1 MVFSSPIFLYLF
13 LPLVI
18 GLYLLAPKRWR
29 NGVLLASSLV
39 FYWTGGNN
47 HIWVLVC
54 SIVANYALGVALGAE
69 PLPVERRKI
78 LILALVVN
86 LTLLFYY
93 KYANFAV
100 RQVNQVAGYKVI
112 SSPGIMLPIGISFF
126 TFQALSYVIDV
137 YAGRVAVQKNIL
149 NFALYIALFPQ
160 LIAGPIVRYRDV
172 AAQIRERLHSLDK
185 FHSGL
190 VRFAIGL
197 AKKVV
202 IANTLG
208 AVADAVLQLKAEQV
222 TMPVAWFG
230 IGCYAFQI
238 FYDFAGYSD
247 MAIGLGR
254 MFGFEFLE
262 NFNYPYTSKSIMEF
276 WRRWHIS
283 LSTWFRDYLYIPLGG
298 NRFSPARHYGNLLL
312 VFALCGFW
320 HGASWN
326 FLVWGLWHGAFLI
339 IEHTPLRRG
348 LDRLPAPFR
357 HLYVI
362 LVVCVGWAVF
372 RINGIPQAAGFI
384 GCMFDFGVVSPA
396 AIDLGEFL
404 NLKTGLVF
412 AAAALFAMPVAP
424 WINAAWGRRRADPA
438 LTPAMRG
445 VYALVDEISGG
456 LVVVGLIIISALALA
471 SSGFNPFIYFRF

>member
-1 MVFSSPIFLYLF
+1 ML
-13 LPLVI
+13 
-18 GLYLLAPKRWR
+18 GLYLIAPKWWR
-29 NGVLLASSLV
+29 NGILLASSLL
-39 FYWTGGNN
+39 FYWVGGNE
-47 HIWVLVC
+47 HIWVLIG
-54 SIVANYALGVALGAE
+54 SIVANYALGMALGAE
-69 PLPVERRKI
+69 PIPAERRKI

-100 RQVNQVAGYKVI
+100 RQVNSVAGRQLI
-112 SSPGIMLPIGISFF
+112 HSPGIMLPIGISFF

-149 NFALYIALFPQ
+149 DFGLYIALFPQ
-160 LIAGPIVRYRDV
+160 LIAGPIVRYRDI
-172 AAQIRERLHSLDK
+172 AAQIKDRLHGLDK

-208 AVADAVLQLKAEQV
+208 AVADAVFQLRTEEV
-222 TMPVAWFG
+222 SLPVAWFG

-238 FYDFAGYSD
+238 LYDFAGYSD

-262 NFNYPYTSKSIMEF
+262 NFNYPYISKSLMEF

-298 NRFSPARHYGNLLL
+298 NRVAPARHYGNLLL

-362 LVVCVGWAVF
+362 LVVCIGWAIF
-372 RINGIPQAAGFI
+372 RINGISQASAFI
-384 GCMFDFGVVSPA
+384 GCMFDFGAVPSAPVN
-396 AIDLGEFL
+396 IGEFL

-412 AAAALFAMPVAP
+412 AVAALFAMPVAP
-424 WINAAWGRRRADPA
+424 WACAVWRRLGAAPELKPA
-438 LTPAMRG
+438 LRG
-445 VYALVDEISGG
+445 IYAIAHEIVLG
-456 LVVVGLIIISALALA
+456 LVAVGLVIISALMLA
-471 SSGFNPFIYFRF
+471 SAGYNPFIYFRF